1 MTLETSGTGI
11 ILALTN
17 AVPGREMEF
26 NKWYDD
32 VHVNDLVA
40 VPGIG
45 AAQRYQVAAAK
56 DLPASPYDYLTIYRT
71 DVPLDQVFTSMAATR
86 GQRMISDA
94 LAPGAGLWAFQP
106 IGPRVTA

>member
-17 AVPGREMEF
+17 SVPGREAEF

-32 VHVNDLVA
+32 VHVKDLVA

-45 AAQRYQVAAAK
+45 AAQRYRVVAAK
-56 DLPASPYDYLTIYRT
+56 DLRQSPYDYLTIYRT
-71 DVPLDQVFTSMAATR
+71 DVPLDHVFASMAATR
-86 GQRMISDA
+86 DLRTISDT
-94 LAPGAGLWAFQP
+94 LAPGGGLWAFEP
-106 IGPRVTA
+106 IGPRVTE